1 MLLLHSWNPGYKMD
15 REESEGGRVQERQWR
30 AHDLE
35 VGKRQQLENH
45 LDEILCKN
53 LVLCVIH

>member
-1 MLLLHSWNPGYKMD
+1 MD